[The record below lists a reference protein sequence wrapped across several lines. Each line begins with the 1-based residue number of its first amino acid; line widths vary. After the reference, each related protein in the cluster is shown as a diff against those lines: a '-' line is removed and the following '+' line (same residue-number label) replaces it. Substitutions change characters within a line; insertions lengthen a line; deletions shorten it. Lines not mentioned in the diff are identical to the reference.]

1 MKINII
7 KYIIKYLRRD
17 KMLICKNCGK
27 EINDGYS
34 ICDSCG
40 VDICID
46 CHEDWNECPVCGE
59 EITFKENF

>member
-1 MKINII
+1 
-7 KYIIKYLRRD
+7 
-17 KMLICKNCGK
+17 MLICKNCGK